1 MPSQKGSAGIVSR
14 TFGHWHALG
23 PYLYVERGGFLLHLW
38 LRWFRLDYQRGLRWG
53 YTLRVGGRYRL
64 FGGRR

>member
-1 MPSQKGSAGIVSR
+1 MIRAGVFGARIRAGIFTDTAR
-14 TFGHWHALG
+14 G

-38 LRWFRLDYQRGLRWG
+38 FRYFRHPWQHGWRWG
-53 YTLRVGGRYRL
+53 YTLRVRDRYLL